1 MEYPEGEL
9 WQNLMV
15 DLVATSN
22 LRILILTQYYTPE
35 PPFRPAELA
44 SSLKRRGHDVTVI
57 TAIPSYPYGRFYEGY
72 KLRLWQWETI
82 DGVRVLRLPVY
93 PDHSHS
99 SLRRALYFM
108 SLAASV
114 SVLGPLLVRCADVMY
129 VYNDPNL
136 GIPSFLLK
144 YLRRIPFVYEVAD
157 IWPESLSATGMV
169 NSGRLLAVV
178 KGLVQFTCRQA
189 SVVTVVSPGFKT
201 NLTQKGIQS
210 DKIRFIPNWADE
222 AIYRPVEGDPALA
235 AETGLVGR
243 FNVLYAGNMGF
254 AQALHAVV
262 QAAELTQDL
271 PQVQFVFVGDGVEKP
286 ALEALVKQKNLANVR
301 FLDRQ
306 PPLRMPYLYALADV
320 LLAHLKRDPL
330 FDITIPSK
338 TLPYLACGRPILMA
352 VAGDA
357 ADVARQAGAG
367 LICEP
372 ENPQAIADA
381 IRQFYTMSPQERAC
395 FGNAGRKAFLEQY
408 AQEVLLEKWE
418 QLLYEVASSQH
429 RRRGPV

>member
-1 MEYPEGEL
+1 M
-9 WQNLMV
+9 QDLMV
-15 DLVATSN
+15 DLVDTRN
-22 LRILILTQYYTPE
+22 LRVLILTQYYTPE

-44 SSLKRRGHDVTVI
+44 SSLTRRGHDVTVI
-57 TAIPSYPYGRFYEGY
+57 TGIPSYPYGKFYEGY

-82 DGVRVLRLPVY
+82 DGVRVLRVPVY

-114 SVLGPLLVRCADVMY
+114 SVLGTLLVRRADVMY
-129 VYNDPNL
+129 VYNDPSL
-136 GIPSFLLK
+136 GIPSFFLK

-169 NSGRLLAVV
+169 SSGWLLAVG

-201 NLTQKGIQS
+201 NLIQKGIQF
-210 DKIRFIPNWADE
+210 DKIRFIPNWADD
-222 AIYRPVEGDPALA
+222 AVYRMVEVDPGLA
-235 AETGLVGR
+235 AETGMVGR

-254 AQALHAVV
+254 AQAFDAVV

-286 ALEALVKQKNLANVR
+286 VLQELVKQKNLTNVR
-301 FLDRQ
+301 FLYRQ
-306 PPLRMPYLYALADV
+306 LPAKMPYLYSLADV
-320 LLAHLKRDPL
+320 LLAHLKHNPL

-338 TLPYLACGRPILMA
+338 TFPYLACGRPILMA
-352 VAGDA
+352 VAGDS
-357 ADVARQAGAG
+357 ADVVRRAGAG

-372 ENPQAIADA
+372 ENSQAIADTV
-381 IRQFYTMSPQERAC
+381 RQFYMMTSQERAR

-408 AQEVLLEKWE
+408 SKEVLLENWE
-418 QLLYEVASSQH
+418 QLLYEVAYS
-429 RRRGPV
+429 